1 MEKNIKLEEM
11 EYKERRGEYPVLSF
25 GEHEGRHFFIVSVG
39 GEWPAAYVEAKPG
52 EPDDCSL
59 FDEML
64 EGKEYP
70 HGGLTYGPEDLLR
83 LKKSLEGQGVSGEIL
98 KLKYWGWD
106 YGHVCDYCTWM
117 DKYEEPE
124 AFQFCYDTDI
134 IPQKHTADEI
144 YENDVIPF
152 IEWINQKFSNTQNS
166 GGEDK

>member
-25 GEHEGRHFFIVSVG
+25 GEHKGRHFFIVSVG

-52 EPDDCSL
+52 EPDDYSL

-70 HGGLTYGPEDLLR
+70 HGGLSYGPENLLR
-83 LKKSLEGQGVSGEIL
+83 LKKGLEGQGVSDEIL

-117 DKYEEPE
+117 SDITCGDIELFPWEECIKY
-124 AFQFCYDTDI
+124 TV
-134 IPQKHTADEI
+134 DEI
-144 YENDVIPF
+144 YENDVVPF
-152 IEWINQKFSNTQNS
+152 IDLLEEKFPGSAETKEEKLS
-166 GGEDK
+166 D

>member
-25 GEHEGRHFFIVSVG
+25 GEHKGRHFFIVSVG
-39 GEWPAAYVEAKPG
+39 GEWPAAYVESKPG
-52 EPDDCSL
+52 DPDDNSL

-70 HGGLTYGPEDLLR
+70 HGGLSYGPENLLR
-83 LKKSLEGQGVSGEIL
+83 LKKGLEGQGVSDEIL

-117 DKYEEPE
+117 SDITCGDIELFPWEECIKY
-124 AFQFCYDTDI
+124 TV
-134 IPQKHTADEI
+134 DEI
-144 YENDVIPF
+144 YENDVVPF
-152 IEWINQKFSNTQNS
+152 SDLLEEKFPGSTETKEEKS
-166 GGEDK
+166 SD